1 MCLHASH
8 VYRRSDVLLPIEEAI
23 IEKLQSGPCLFDD
36 VVSKL
41 SNFGWTEVSVAIER
55 MSWDRR
61 VSLLRL
67 GYATYQ
73 LSLGSHSNTEA
84 LFHWADVER
93 VGR

>member
-1 MCLHASH
+1 MLS
-8 VYRRSDVLLPIEEAI
+8 IEEAI
-23 IEKLQSGPCLFDD
+23 IEKLRSGPCLFGD
-36 VVSKL
+36 VVSEL
-41 SNFGWTEVSVAIER
+41 SHFSWADISVAVER
-55 MSWDRR
+55 MSWDGR

-73 LSLGSHSNTEA
+73 LSLGSQSCTEA